1 MSTSIFSTM
10 ALNDCKMPIYV
21 LNYNPQPDV
30 RKISLCGKVHSGTF
44 VGGYRITEF
53 DPSDS
58 FNKDFKKLDLEL
70 GTELF
75 LPFNLNIIKLQC
87 KEPGIISF
95 YLENDPMYAFSDEIG
110 VKRTEDITYVEQING
125 KLPANAYIQVFN
137 LAGSTS
143 IDLSDIGGR
152 IYSRDFYTT
161 VRLLASFSNSEFPV
175 ANLKEFSMILSIF
188 NVGETTDKV
197 AKENENI
204 SVSPNE
210 RIIIPLKN
218 ITDKKY
224 IKITSSVKGFF
235 WEYHYSQT
243 DNINY
248 LPKISSNK
256 NFKNGNTVYVDNPY
270 TYYRFHIDY
279 YMYISFIHYNS
290 GSTTFKFEYTN

>member
-1 MSTSIFSTM
+1 
-10 ALNDCKMPIYV
+10 MPIYV

-30 RKISLCGKVHSGTF
+30 RKISLCGKVHSGAF
-44 VGGYRITEF
+44 IGGYRTTEF

-70 GTELF
+70 GTELS

-95 YLENDPMYAFSDEIG
+95 YLENDPIYAFSDEIG

-204 SVSPNE
+204 SVLPNE

-235 WEYHYSQT
+235 
-243 DNINY
+243 
-248 LPKISSNK
+248 
-256 NFKNGNTVYVDNPY
+256 
-270 TYYRFHIDY
+270 
-279 YMYISFIHYNS
+279 
-290 GSTTFKFEYTN
+290 